1 VRKRIL
7 VLGAGSEASNNLIRS
22 LRAGD
27 RDLVIIGGQAD
38 RFVLKKSL
46 ADRTYLI
53 AAREASDFAA
63 SVQRVVDAEAID
75 LVVPNSDAD
84 VRAVS
89 AHRFRSGTRVFL
101 PSADVIELCQDKY
114 ALTTFLHS
122 HGVPTPETHPIPDI
136 ERVEAVFAQL
146 MPRRRLWCRM
156 RSGSGSMGALP
167 VTMPDQARSWIAY
180 WEQMRGIAPGL
191 FTLSEYLPGRDFNVQ
206 GVWKDRAGA
215 DGVRA
220 CCARRRGD
228 RGGGARRA
236 GVRRGQRLGVTS
248 SSQRRDCGCP
258 QCLVA
263 LVSYASDDPDRG
275 SVGRVEGNPVVVTP
289 SVAGT
294 RLRAGH
300 VAPTPQVR
308 PPSCHQLTRGRGP
321 DGRPSPIVERWMSV
335 ERRAARDDGEGA
347 RRIDHE
353 GGKRVE
359 RPLHGKFV
367 LTDHGP

>member
-7 VLGAGSEASNNLIRS
+7 VLGAGSGASNNLIRS
-22 LRAGD
+22 LRVGD

-63 SVQRVVDAEAID
+63 SVRRVVDAEAID

-89 AHRFRSGTRVFL
+89 AHRFRLGTRAFL

-122 HGVPTPETHPIPDI
+122 HGVPTPETHPIPDV
-136 ERVEAVFAQL
+136 ERVEAVFTQL
-146 MPRRRLWCRM
+146 VPRRRLWCRM

-167 VTMPDQARSWIAY
+167 VTTPDQARSWIAY

-206 GVWKDRAGA
+206 GVWKDGQPAVLKMIERLAYYGGTHHPSGMSSTPALARTVFEPAVLDVAGTAVAALDARASGVFNVDLKENA
-215 DGVRA
+215 DGVP
-220 CCARRRGD
+220 CVTEVN
-228 RGGGARRA
+228 A
-236 GVRRGQRLGVTS
+236 GRFAMITNIYDLTGKHNTALIFVRLALDEPIEAAEPWDVAEDYYLV
-248 SSQRRDCGCP
+248 RDLDTEPGIFHADE
-258 QCLVA
+258 L
-263 LVSYASDDPDRG
+263 SN
-275 SVGRVEGNPVVVTP
+275 RVEEIW
-289 SVAGT
+289 
-294 RLRAGH
+294 
-300 VAPTPQVR
+300 PQ
-308 PPSCHQLTRGRGP
+308 
-321 DGRPSPIVERWMSV
+321 
-335 ERRAARDDGEGA
+335 
-347 RRIDHE
+347 
-353 GGKRVE
+353 
-359 RPLHGKFV
+359 
-367 LTDHGP
+367 